1 MEGNWAV
8 SVMNML
14 DKITKLVFI
23 NLLWILFTL
32 LGLGVFGLF
41 PATASVNALV
51 RKLIKNEEL
60 SNVFSHF
67 WRYYRTSFKSANLV
81 GITFLIIAFILYIDI
96 RILFGTDLMLGKI
109 LLALLMMLSYILVAT
124 VLNFLPIYAK
134 YQMKTIDY
142 LKLSLVTAM
151 TNPLTTL
158 LMVFWLVI
166 VGIICIG
173 FTVVIPLLSIVLVS
187 IGINWISIKKIETKT
202 LFNHLPKK

>member
-8 SVMNML
+8 SVMEML

-51 RKLIKNEEL
+51 RKLFKNEDL
-60 SNVFSHF
+60 TNVFSDF
-67 WRYYRTSFKSANLV
+67 WRYYKASFKSVNLV
-81 GITFLIIAFILYIDI
+81 GIIFMIIAIILYIDI
-96 RILFGTDLMLGKI
+96 RILFGTDLMIGKV
-109 LLALLMMLSYILVAT
+109 LLTLLIMLSYILVAT

-151 TNPLTTL
+151 TSPLTTL

-187 IGINWISIKKIETKT
+187 IGINWISIKKVETKT
-202 LFNHLPKK
+202 LFSQLPKK